1 MMSTWSDCEPHY
13 GEFPVHHKVLKAM
26 IAIGT
31 FVLYNGD
38 KIGRLVTWVSEGYQ
52 PDNQVL
58 VNEFGLVRNSTLDT
72 ISKPSRGVPNAL
84 S

>member
-1 MMSTWSDCEPHY
+1 
-13 GEFPVHHKVLKAM
+13 M

-72 ISKPSRGVPNAL
+72 QHSPPPISKPSRGVPNAL